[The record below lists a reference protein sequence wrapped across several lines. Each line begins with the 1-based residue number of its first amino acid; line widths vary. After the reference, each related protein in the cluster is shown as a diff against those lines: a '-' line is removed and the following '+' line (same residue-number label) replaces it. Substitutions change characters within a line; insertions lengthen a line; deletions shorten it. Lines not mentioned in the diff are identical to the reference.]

1 MTKIDPPLHP
11 AMEKYL
17 VALETSLR
25 KTPTVVP
32 EEGLA
37 DAREFLLSEWES
49 LAGRSS
55 SSSADELFR
64 YFVAKFGSPE
74 EVAAAYATASEAS
87 HDDVARP
94 VVAGSAP
101 SAAIGR
107 RKVIAGVALAVLLVS
122 FAGWRLLFGAVDGQ
136 SLVPFEAGPA
146 WARRVVSFRPGSPPP
161 LRSVD
166 PRAALGRPDFS
177 GDNSESH
184 SYVALGRGG
193 QLVLEFFEA
202 ELCDGPGPD
211 LEIVEIG
218 ALAEAVAVSVS
229 TDGDRWVNVGEAKGA
244 ESTID
249 LHGRA
254 PTGDRFRF
262 VRLVDLG
269 SPGAKDNQWPGA
281 DIDAVVAIHAVKS
294 P

>member
-1 MTKIDPPLHP
+1 
-11 AMEKYL
+11 
-17 VALETSLR
+17 
-25 KTPTVVP
+25 
-32 EEGLA
+32 
-37 DAREFLLSEWES
+37 
-49 LAGRSS
+49 
-55 SSSADELFR
+55 
-64 YFVAKFGSPE
+64 
-74 EVAAAYATASEAS
+74 
-87 HDDVARP
+87 
-94 VVAGSAP
+94 
-101 SAAIGR
+101 
-107 RKVIAGVALAVLLVS
+107 
-122 FAGWRLLFGAVDGQ
+122 
-136 SLVPFEAGPA
+136 
-146 WARRVVSFRPGSPPP
+146 
-161 LRSVD
+161 
-166 PRAALGRPDFS
+166 LGRPDFS